1 MAAVAPI
8 PERAALAA
16 ILADSENP
24 LGATRLVAFV
34 CSREASTIRWQSSE
48 LRSRALSVLWDSAAA
63 ASQTFRTIIDC
74 GCRWREL
81 SGANEFA
88 FQIRFHMRNGLN
100 RHYADIAGSATVI
113 MTKTLKRISLLLGL
127 PDCQPD
133 KVDRSAQDS
142 ERVQSRRFC
151 PGSVGLQKVFQVSIV
166 V

>member
-16 ILADSENP
+16 